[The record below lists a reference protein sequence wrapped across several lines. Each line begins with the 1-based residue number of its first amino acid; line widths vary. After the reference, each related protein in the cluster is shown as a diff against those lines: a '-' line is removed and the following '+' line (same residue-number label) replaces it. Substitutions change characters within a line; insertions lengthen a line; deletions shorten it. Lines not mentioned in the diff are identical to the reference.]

1 MRRPGRREL
10 GLAAAMLSAL
20 AALALVPAL
29 VRRDDV
35 VNFIFIVLLSITLA
49 QSWNILGGY
58 AGQVNLGHAA
68 FFGAGALVTRTLW
81 AAGANVVLAMLAG
94 AAVAVAF
101 GLAIGVPAFRLRGAY
116 FAIGTLVLAEILRI
130 TIGNLLPEISTLPTA
145 TIAQYRLAHRY
156 YLALVLATVAVVSV
170 ALLSRSRAGLG
181 MRAVREDED
190 AAQASGVGALRLKLF
205 ALALST
211 GFAGLGG
218 GLFAYYHPSY
228 YPQHPFAPHWTFD
241 ALLITYIGGVGTLH
255 GPVLGAVFY
264 TFLKEYLAIHWV
276 DSHLLIFGVLFMAIV
291 LVLPGGL
298 VDLVS
303 RGRNRLRSQRRAATA
318 SPGDVQAATPAS
330 LAKTPGRGRS
340 ERR

>member
-1 MRRPGRREL
+1 MSRPRGRRIGIGAAL
-10 GLAAAMLSAL
+10 IATLAG
-20 AALALVPAL
+20 LALVPTLA
-29 VRRDDV
+29 RRDDV
-35 VNFIFIVLLSITLA
+35 VNFVFIVLLSITLA
-49 QSWNILGGY
+49 ESWNILGGY

-68 FFGAGALVTRTLW
+68 FFGTGALVTRALW
-81 AAGANVVLAMLAG
+81 TAGANVVLAMLAG
-94 AAVAVAF
+94 AAVAVLF

-145 TIAQYRLAHRY
+145 TINRYRLADRY
-156 YLALVLATVAVVSV
+156 YLALVLAAVAVASV

-190 AAQASGVGALRLKLF
+190 AAEASGVGALRLKLI

-211 GFAGLGG
+211 ALAGLAG
-218 GLFAYYHPSY
+218 GLFAYYHISY

-276 DSHLLIFGVLFMAIV
+276 DFHLLIFGVLFMTIV
-291 LVLPGGL
+291 LALPGGL
-298 VDLVS
+298 VDL
-303 RGRNRLRSQRRAATA
+303 A
-318 SPGDVQAATPAS
+318 
-330 LAKTPGRGRS
+330 GRGRRWMTHS
-340 ERR
+340 SCRRQPP